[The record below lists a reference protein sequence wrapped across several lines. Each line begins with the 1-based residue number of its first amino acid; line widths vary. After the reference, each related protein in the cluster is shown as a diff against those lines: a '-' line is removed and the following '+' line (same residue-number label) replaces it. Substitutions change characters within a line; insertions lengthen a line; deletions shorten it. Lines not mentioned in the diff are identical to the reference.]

1 MSERQAKKR
10 RRALRAAGLEP
21 KQRTPSD
28 TVDMDNIGEYLLN
41 IMKRYPGWNFISI
54 SKPGC
59 MCVGGPKDD
68 KTIVPIQV
76 HKMLPAMNDNGLYDS
91 GNNHTVQFMQL
102 TNLEFQGLVMDRRG
116 KACLGDPFHV
126 ELDDPKMEETLN
138 QVFQPKKVEIDLR
151 DADVQQL

>member
-21 KQRTPSD
+21 QQRTPSD
-28 TVDMDNIGEYLLN
+28 TVDMGNIGEYLLN
-41 IMKRYPGWNFISI
+41 IMKRYRGWNFISI

-59 MCVGGPKDD
+59 MCVGGPDDD

-76 HKMLPAMNDNGLYDS
+76 HKMLPAMNDDGLYDS
-91 GNNHTVQFMQL
+91 GYNHTVQFMQL
-102 TNLEFQGLVMDRRG
+102 TDLGFQGLVMDRRG

>member
-21 KQRTPSD
+21 KQRTSSD
-28 TVDMDNIGEYLLN
+28 IVDMNNIGEYLLN
-41 IMKRYPGWNFISI
+41 IIKRYPGWNFISI

-76 HKMLPAMNDNGLYDS
+76 HKLLPAMDDNGLYDS
-91 GNNHTVQFMQL
+91 GDNHTVQFMQL